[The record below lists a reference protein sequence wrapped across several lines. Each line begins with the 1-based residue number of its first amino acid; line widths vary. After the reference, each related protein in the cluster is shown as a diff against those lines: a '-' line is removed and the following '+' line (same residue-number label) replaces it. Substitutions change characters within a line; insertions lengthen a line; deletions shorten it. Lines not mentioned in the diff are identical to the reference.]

1 MNDEVSLT
9 LMFNAQAPH
18 IHFVLS
24 AGQKIDI
31 KVPGTY
37 EVVPIS
43 LNKIVAGYSSYKNNV
58 SEQGENNDVE
68 GGLTNN
74 QYNENI
80 IEYGMSDNTVSD
92 NQDIQAPSVISNSV
106 LELNQPNTQE
116 HIKEPVK
123 GGNPINLL
131 FTQNLSKLLVDTR
144 YK

>member
-1 MNDEVSLT
+1 MKDENIT
-9 LMFNAQAPH
+9 LMFNADAPH

-43 LNKIVAGYSSYKNNV
+43 LNKIVAGYSSYKNNEV
-58 SEQGENNDVE
+58 YED
-68 GGLTNN
+68 
-74 QYNENI
+74 NENLSEDSFAGNI
-80 IEYGMSDNTVSD
+80 SQD
-92 NQDIQAPSVISNSV
+92 NQDNTIESPETNSIF
-106 LELNQPNTQE
+106 ELNQPRVPELVQDP
-116 HIKEPVK
+116 IK

-131 FTQNLSKLLVDTR
+131 FTQNLSKLLADAR